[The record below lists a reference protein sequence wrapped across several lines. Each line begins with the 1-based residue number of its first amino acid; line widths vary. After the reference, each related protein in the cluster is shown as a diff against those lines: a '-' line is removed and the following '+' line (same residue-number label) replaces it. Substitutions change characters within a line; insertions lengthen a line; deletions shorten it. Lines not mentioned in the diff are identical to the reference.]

1 MAKVM
6 HQACAVRHIDLADAM
21 ALNMPLI
28 RIMTM
33 GLVDIPVDRI
43 NYARK
48 VVSESVNHLFI
59 LI

>member
-48 VVSESVNHLFI
+48 VVSESVNH
-59 LI
+59 